1 MNLDWSLGLV
11 LDHIAQN
18 IIIFLLAFHLE
29 ASRSQILSIKY
40 LLKRNNI
47 INQTRI
53 ILIYR
58 KKMIYLKSFHNHIK
72 IKGH

>member
-18 IIIFLLAFHLE
+18 IIIILLAFHLE
-29 ASRSQILSIKY
+29 TSISQILSIKY

-58 KKMIYLKSFHNHIK
+58 KKMIYLKTFHNYIK
-72 IKGH
+72 KEER

>member
-18 IIIFLLAFHLE
+18 IIIILLAFHLE
-29 ASRSQILSIKY
+29 TSRSQILSIKY

-47 INQTRI
+47 INQTTI
-53 ILIYR
+53 ILIYI

-72 IKGH
+72 IKEH

>member
-18 IIIFLLAFHLE
+18 IIIIILAFHLE
-29 ASRSQILSIKY
+29 TSRSQMLSIIY
-40 LLKRNNI
+40 RLKRNNI

-58 KKMIYLKSFHNHIK
+58 KKMINLKSFHNYIK
-72 IKGH
+72 KEER

>member
-11 LDHIAQN
+11 SDHIAQN
-18 IIIFLLAFHLE
+18 IIIILLAFHLDT
-29 ASRSQILSIKY
+29 SRSQILSIKY

-47 INQTRI
+47 INQTTI

-58 KKMIYLKSFHNHIK
+58 KKMIHLKSFHNHIK
-72 IKGH
+72 IKEH